1 MANIDVANLILCFML
16 IIIVVPSC
24 IFLYM
29 LIKES
34 TSPEEGFDEDDFYNY
49 RTLRGEIHTEGIYKS
64 LDSIAHKNLDLK
76 DYAEGA
82 LRQLQKMA
90 LADAVIRDFDYILDY
105 PRFAVEDKSYLV
117 SESAASLIQKY
128 RTGVIKNC
136 RTLINSVTCC
146 NKKVEDILLEDLNT
160 EELDSLLS
168 ENNQLIDAAI
178 DVLSCYIWRDRR
190 GKRKFNSVKFKKLLQ
205 ASKTE

>member
-1 MANIDVANLILCFML
+1 MANIDVANLILCFIL

-24 IFLYM
+24 IFLYI

-34 TSPEEGFDEDDFYNY
+34 TSPEEGYDEDDFYNY
-49 RTLRGEIHTEGIYKS
+49 RTLKGKLHTEGIYKT
-64 LDSIAHKNLDLK
+64 LDSIAHKNPDLK

-90 LADAVIRDFDYILDY
+90 LADAVLRDFDYILDY
-105 PRFAVEDKSYLV
+105 PQFTIEDTSYLAG
-117 SESAASLIQKY
+117 ESAAGLIQNY
-128 RTGVIKNC
+128 RIGVIKNC

-146 NKKVEDILLEDLNT
+146 DKKVEDIFLEDLNT
-160 EELDSLLS
+160 EELDSLLC

-190 GKRKFNSVKFKKLLQ
+190 GKRKFNSAKFKKLLQ
-205 ASKTE
+205 ASRAE